1 MLYQSLKPVVRI
13 ALAWYYRSITV
24 AGAERVPD
32 DGPVFLA
39 VNHPNALVDALVVA
53 SCVERRV
60 RFTAKATIFANPL
73 LAAFLTRAGVVPLRR
88 AADEHHGNE
97 GSRGD
102 KAADSASDSK
112 VDPARNAVSFGAV
125 ADALAEGSAIVIFPE
140 GKSHD
145 EPKLAPLRTGLARM
159 VRMAHDERGVR
170 GIRIVPV
177 GLLFERKE
185 EPRTRVLVQI
195 GEPIDVD
202 CFEDGAASVA
212 ALTAEVSARLSAVT
226 TNFDTTDDAARIGLV
241 GETLGA
247 LLEPIRELSD
257 DIVPL
262 ASTLALVRRIDRAER
277 VLRSRE
283 SLALHPEIGNR
294 ICQFELRLLGFRDRL
309 NAEGVDMHNVAL
321 ETGVAPAAWF
331 VVREAAIATLLLPF
345 VLWGRLT
352 HYLPITL
359 TRAIASR
366 GVRNRDEPAMRAL
379 VIGLLLVLAA
389 YAALTTLVAL
399 LAGGWWALLFL
410 VSLVP
415 SATADFRYG
424 DRLHRARARARTFFR
439 FRRNPSLQHELLA
452 EAAWLREEAGALESF
467 AAATVTASVAD

>member
-24 AGAERVPD
+24 AGAERVPHE
-32 DGPVFLA
+32 GPVFLA

-73 LAAFLTRAGVVPLRR
+73 LAAFLARAGVVPLRR
-88 AADEHHGNE
+88 VADEQHGNDAP
-97 GSRGD
+97 RGD
-102 KAADSASDSK
+102 NTA
-112 VDPARNAVSFGAV
+112 DPARNAVSFGAV
-125 ADALAEGSAIVIFPE
+125 ADALADGSAIVIFPE

-159 VRMAHDERGVR
+159 VHMAHDERGVR

-202 CFEDGAASVA
+202 HFQDGAASVA
-212 ALTAEVSARLSAVT
+212 TLTAEVSARLAAVT
-226 TNFDTTDDAARIGLV
+226 TNFDTADDAARIGLV

-262 ASTLALVRRIDRAER
+262 SSTLALVRRIDRAER
-277 VLRSRE
+277 VLRRPE
-283 SLALHPEIGNR
+283 SLAMHPEIGDR
-294 ICQFELRLLGFRDRL
+294 VCQFELRLLGFRDRL
-309 NAEGVDMHNVAL
+309 NAEGIDMHNVAL

-331 VVREAAIATLLLPF
+331 VVREAAIATVLLPF

-389 YAALTTLVAL
+389 YAALTTIVAAF
-399 LAGGWWALLFL
+399 AGVWWALLFL
-410 VSLVP
+410 VSLIP